1 MQDSVVTQQQIDAL
15 ERVLDKVFA
24 QVGIDVE
31 FTRHFLDRV
40 NDERNRKQITVKELA
55 MLFKKEFQR
64 WGKDIAKLGPDQE
77 AVMKDLD
84 SDINIPF
91 ALKWNGSELELIAK
105 TVMRKP
111 NFRTTNKEFPVENI
125 EDYAAN
131 FVKEMR
137 DMLERELTGGEKRSK
152 EAHFKKLKKHKGD
165 FEKRYGDDAEGVMHG
180 LATKRAKGESTETNP
195 KHAVP
200 DNRFT
205 PGMNKGGED
214 GIAHHKTN
222 KSLKRAISEAHN
234 DMRPDHEVEMAKS
247 DLYNLAQNSI
257 KLYELIMNVSE
268 AEGLEGWQQ
277 GKITQAND
285 YITSVYQSMSHDMAM
300 ESAKRWKQTSMTPAE
315 AEAEYGK
322 ENVKVKK
329 GALRN
334 GNDMVEV
341 FVEGAMK
348 RIATTQS
355 NKAERI
361 GAGGKQG
368 LETYK
373 KKTDEDLDD
382 KEVDEFHK
390 ELDDLVHKHLGHSSD
405 EKEESIT
412 EGQFDASDIMYEDPP
427 IGIDFDFDNLP
438 KVDWSKYS
446 KEDIEKFVDNLEN
459 LDFEDGVDV
468 SNTGYSGSYRK
479 AANWVEKN
487 VLNKLE
493 QSAPKIDP
501 DKWAEYQASKK
512 KPKKVSSTQ
521 KALAAIRDKADN
533 FVTEEQFDAAGG
545 KTTKMIPISKGFNTR
560 SEAQRHNDGMYNSKK
575 ASNDSYVFKNP
586 DDRKYY
592 VVDKEVGK
600 KSR

>member
-64 WGKDIAKLGPDQE
+64 WGKEIAKLGPDQE

-137 DMLERELTGGEKRSK
+137 TTLERELTGGEKRSK

-165 FEKRYGDDAEGVMHG
+165 FEKRYGNDAEGVMHG

-214 GIAHHKTN
+214 GIAHNKTN
-222 KSLKRAISEAHN
+222 KSLKRGIAESTYSVAVEFMDDLDWDLGNLPRMDWGAYEEKELEVIIDYLENLDFDDQSN
-234 DMRPDHEVEMAKS
+234 DSYNGMFAKAAKYVEGILNKRGVTEGDNNMVPDHEVAMAKS
-247 DLYNLAQNSI
+247 DLYNLAKNSI
-257 KLYELIMNVSE
+257 RLYELMLDVSE

-285 YITSVYQSMSHDMAM
+285 YITSVYQSLSHDMAT
-300 ESAKRWKQTSMTPAE
+300 EATQTELDADEVDEFHKDLDDLVHKHLGHSSDEIDE
-315 AEAEYGK
+315 AAPKIDPDKWAEYQASK
-322 ENVKVKK
+322 QKPKKVSSTQKSLASIRQK
-329 GALRN
+329 T
-334 GNDMVEV
+334 
-341 FVEGAMK
+341 EGGMK

-368 LETYK
+368 LETFK
-373 KKTDEDLDD
+373 KKDTTEATDCWDGYAPGAQSGVKTKPGTGKNKGKRVNNCE
-382 KEVDEFHK
+382 
-390 ELDDLVHKHLGHSSD
+390 
-405 EKEESIT
+405 
-412 EGQFDASDIMYEDPP
+412 P
-427 IGIDFDFDNLP
+427 I
-438 KVDWSKYS
+438 
-446 KEDIEKFVDNLEN
+446 
-459 LDFEDGVDV
+459 
-468 SNTGYSGSYRK
+468 
-479 AANWVEKN
+479 
-487 VLNKLE
+487 NK
-493 QSAPKIDP
+493 K
-501 DKWAEYQASKK
+501 
-512 KPKKVSSTQ
+512 
-521 KALAAIRDKADN
+521 
-533 FVTEEQFDAAGG
+533 
-545 KTTKMIPISKGFNTR
+545 
-560 SEAQRHNDGMYNSKK
+560 
-575 ASNDSYVFKNP
+575 
-586 DDRKYY
+586 
-592 VVDKEVGK
+592 
-600 KSR
+600 

>member
-137 DMLERELTGGEKRSK
+137 TTLERELTGGEKRSK

-165 FEKRYGDDAEGVMHG
+165 FEKRYGNDAEDVMHG
-180 LATKRAKGESTETNP
+180 QATKRAKGESTETNP

-214 GIAHHKTN
+214 GIAHNKTN
-222 KSLKRAISEAHN
+222 KSLKRAIAESTYSVAVEFMDDLDWDFSNLPRMDWGAYEEKELEVIIDYLENMDFDDQSN
-234 DMRPDHEVEMAKS
+234 DSYDGMFARAAKYVEGILNKRGVTEGDNNMVPDHEVAMAKS
-247 DLYNLAQNSI
+247 DLYSLAKNSI
-257 KLYELIMNVSE
+257 KLYELMLDISE
-268 AEGLEGWQQ
+268 AEGLDGWQQ
-277 GKITQAND
+277 SKITQAND
-285 YITSVYQSMSHDMAM
+285 YITSVYQSLGHDMAM
-300 ESAKRWKQTSMTPAE
+300 E
-315 AEAEYGK
+315 G
-322 ENVKVKK
+322 
-329 GALRN
+329 G
-334 GNDMVEV
+334 
-341 FVEGAMK
+341 MK

-368 LETYK
+368 LETFK
-373 KKTDEDLDD
+373 KKDTTEATDCWDGYAPGAQSGV
-382 KEVDEFHK
+382 KTKPGTGKNKGKRVNNC
-390 ELDDLVHKHLGHSSD
+390 EL
-405 EKEESIT
+405 I
-412 EGQFDASDIMYEDPP
+412 
-427 IGIDFDFDNLP
+427 
-438 KVDWSKYS
+438 
-446 KEDIEKFVDNLEN
+446 
-459 LDFEDGVDV
+459 
-468 SNTGYSGSYRK
+468 
-479 AANWVEKN
+479 
-487 VLNKLE
+487 NK
-493 QSAPKIDP
+493 K
-501 DKWAEYQASKK
+501 
-512 KPKKVSSTQ
+512 
-521 KALAAIRDKADN
+521 
-533 FVTEEQFDAAGG
+533 
-545 KTTKMIPISKGFNTR
+545 
-560 SEAQRHNDGMYNSKK
+560 
-575 ASNDSYVFKNP
+575 
-586 DDRKYY
+586 
-592 VVDKEVGK
+592 
-600 KSR
+600 